1 MTTIRIKMVDCDRCI
16 ICGNYIGKGH
26 DPAVCSDNCLYWYHI
41 ECDFNK
47 WAKQQ
52 ATDRAINSG

>member
-1 MTTIRIKMVDCDRCI
+1 MEDCENCI

-47 WAKQQ
+47 WAKQE
-52 ATDRAINSG
+52 ASKKSGD